1 MISKHGKNPSGG
13 TTQSSPL
20 IVIADD
26 DPSIR
31 LILHHILEKE
41 GYRVL
46 EATNG
51 LEALKL
57 NQLHNPDLVIL
68 DAVMPEQDGF
78 TTCKILKAKQPSLPV
93 VMITALDDDSSVE
106 RAFQVGADDYITKP
120 INWSVLKHRM
130 AQTLLNPR
138 NIHGSGD
145 IAELNRLIDTA
156 QLQIQFQPQIELL
169 TEKNTCLRVCYHH
182 GESNLYHRL
191 TSRVLTEK
199 MIGKLIDISCER
211 YKSVLSQGIETE
223 RVCMPLLYCATKP
236 EHFISSLQSATSRYG
251 LNLANFD
258 IAITEHLLSQTAYL
272 QQIDSLADTPVHIV
286 MDDFSFSLGS
296 FDYLQ
301 AQRTQAV
308 SINIPLLAQ
317 HIARNN
323 YPNELFR
330 DLLLPLKNKLK
341 LIATGISQPDDIHLA
356 TELGFSHAE
365 GPAIGKMITV

>member
-1 MISKHGKNPSGG
+1 MTSKQGNNPSGN

-57 NQLHNPDLVIL
+57 NQQHTPDLVIL

-93 VMITALDDDSSVE
+93 VMITALDDDTSVE

-138 NIHGSGD
+138 NTLGSGD
-145 IAELNRLIDTA
+145 IGELNRLIESG
-156 QLQIQFQPQIELL
+156 QVQIQFQPQIDLL
-169 TEKNTCLRVCYHH
+169 TEKTTCLRLCYHH
-182 GESNLYHRL
+182 SESSLYQRL

-199 MIGKLIDISCER
+199 IIGKLLDISCER
-211 YKSVLSQGIETE
+211 YKTILDQGIETE
-223 RVCMPLLYCATKP
+223 RLCIPLLYCTTKP
-236 EHFISSLQSATSRYG
+236 EHFVSSLQSAASRYG
-251 LNLANFD
+251 LNLAKFN
-258 IAITEHLLSQTAYL
+258 IAITDQLLSQPAYL
-272 QQIDSLADTPVHIV
+272 QQINSLDDTPVQIV
-286 MDDFSFSLGS
+286 LDDFSFSLNS
-296 FDYLQ
+296 FDYLHVQ
-301 AQRTQAV
+301 KVHAISV
-308 SINIPLLAQ
+308 NIPLLAQ
-317 HIARNN
+317 HIARHN
-323 YPNELFR
+323 YQSELFR
-330 DLLLPLKNKLK
+330 DLLLPLKTKLQ
-341 LIATGISQPDDIHLA
+341 LIATGISQPDEIHLA
-356 TELGFSHAE
+356 KELGCSHAE
-365 GPAIGKMITV
+365 GPAMGEMITA